1 MCLIFV
7 NILFIIF
14 VLFRRDNKEPVLYR
28 NILYAVK
35 QPDTNEEVVVAKED
49 LHFHPLD
56 LETKKLVSTFAD
68 SQNVD
73 ESKFVSQTGHSSVK
87 PR

>member
-56 LETKKLVSTFAD
+56 LETKKLVSTLAD
-68 SQNVD
+68 
-73 ESKFVSQTGHSSVK
+73 TSSMSISPHVLQSLL
-87 PR
+87 PDHQ